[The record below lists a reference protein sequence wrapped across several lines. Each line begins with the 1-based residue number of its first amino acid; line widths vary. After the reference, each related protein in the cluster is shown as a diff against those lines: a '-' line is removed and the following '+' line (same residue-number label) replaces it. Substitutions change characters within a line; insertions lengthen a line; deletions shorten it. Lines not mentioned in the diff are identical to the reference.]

1 MSNPKRSQVN
11 YTPDNLGEKSVAVDA
26 NKGKK
31 MADKSGQHPHII
43 QTKGE

>member
-1 MSNPKRSQVN
+1 MSNPKRGQEN
-11 YTPDNLGEKSVAVDA
+11 FTPDHLGEKQVAVDA

>member
-1 MSNPKRSQVN
+1 MSNPKHSQEN
-11 YTPDNLGEKSVAVDA
+11 YTTNHLGEKQVAVDA

-31 MADKSGQHPHII
+31 MATKTGKTPDVI

>member
-1 MSNPKRSQVN
+1 MSNPKRDQQRYS
-11 YTPDNLGEKSVAVDA
+11 PEHLGMKPVAVDA

-31 MADKSGQHPHII
+31 MADKTGRAPDVI